1 MNLTWKK
8 TAAMIIGG
16 LVTASLVAPV
26 LADTTPPTEQP
37 TDAKPGIRQFAPDF
51 GMMGRG
57 GKGGMMGK
65 GGGMV
70 RGQMPGGAG
79 MMMGLDQDQ
88 VLADAAKGAGMTVEE
103 YKAKLQADAQ
113 ANRQAQAQ
121 LRQTHQDQVLADAA
135 KGAGMTVDEY
145 KAKLEADRQTA
156 MIERYAEKQGISVDE
171 AKAQIKDKV
180 LSRIGNMAKRLGI
193 TLEDL
198 KAYIGQ

>member
-26 LADTTPPTEQP
+26 LADSTTPAEQS
-37 TDAKPGIRQFAPDF
+37 TNAKPGIRQFAQGM

-65 GGGMV
+65 AGGMM
-70 RGQMPGGAG
+70 RGGQGGAG
-79 MMMGLDQDQ
+79 MMMKGLGNDQLL
-88 VLADAAKGAGMTVEE
+88 VDAAKGAGMTVED
-103 YKAKLQADAQ
+103 YQAKLQAEAQ
-113 ANRQAQAQ
+113 ANRQAQAD

-135 KGAGMTVDEY
+135 KGAGMTVEEY
-145 KAKLEADRQTA
+145 QAKLEADRQTA
-156 MIERYAEKQGISVDE
+156 MVERYAEKQGITVDE
-171 AKAQIKDKV
+171 AKAQLKDKV

-193 TLEDL
+193 TLDDL